1 MTDIKIA
8 FWNLGNLFDINL
20 SETALVH
27 EFTPARGWAEEV
39 LDKKIEN
46 LAEVIRLLNDD
57 GQGPDLLG
65 ICEVE
70 NEKITQKSKPHIV
83 SFASTIAKVKTKII
97 LATILIVSVKV
108 QK

>member
-1 MTDIKIA
+1 VTDIKIA

-46 LAEVIRLLNDD
+46 LAEVIRLLDDD

-70 NEKITQKSKPHIV
+70 NERITQKLLDKVGRNDYHI
-83 SFASTIAKVKTKII
+83 ARYNYG
-97 LATILIVSVKV
+97 LI
-108 QK
+108 